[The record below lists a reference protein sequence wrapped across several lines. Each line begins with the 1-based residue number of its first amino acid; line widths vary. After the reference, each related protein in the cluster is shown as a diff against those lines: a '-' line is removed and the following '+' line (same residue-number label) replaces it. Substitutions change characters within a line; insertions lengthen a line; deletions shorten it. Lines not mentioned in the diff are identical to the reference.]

1 MSTIRFAPVAAAM
14 LALCGVAHAQGGY
27 FEFDKIPGF
36 AEPNVQ
42 IDLDPAMLG
51 WVTEATKPSN
61 PQAADAI
68 ASIKGVRVLV
78 YENIEEHLDAV
89 RTYVDETSRK
99 LERDGWRRT
108 VYIRDG
114 DEHVRVYVKLGDSAT
129 AAKAQVAGMTVMV
142 IDGDSEAV
150 FINVAGPIDPAQLGG
165 IASGFGFGGVLDS
178 VVGGGSREREQDQ
191 DRE

>member
-1 MSTIRFAPVAAAM
+1 M
-14 LALCGVAHAQGGY
+14 AHAQGGY
-27 FEFDKIPGF
+27 FVFDEIPGLG
-36 AEPNVQ
+36 EPNVQ

-51 WVTEATKPSN
+51 LVTEATKPSN

-78 YENIEEHLDAV
+78 YEDIEDHLEAV

-114 DEHVRVYVKLGDSAT
+114 DENVRVYVKLGDPAT
-129 AAKAQVAGMTVMV
+129 AAKPQAAGTVAGMTVMV

-150 FINVAGPIDPAQLGG
+150 FINVTGPIDPAELGG
-165 IASGFGFGGVLDS
+165 IASGFGLGGALDS
-178 VVGGGSREREQDQ
+178 VGGGGSRGRDQDQ